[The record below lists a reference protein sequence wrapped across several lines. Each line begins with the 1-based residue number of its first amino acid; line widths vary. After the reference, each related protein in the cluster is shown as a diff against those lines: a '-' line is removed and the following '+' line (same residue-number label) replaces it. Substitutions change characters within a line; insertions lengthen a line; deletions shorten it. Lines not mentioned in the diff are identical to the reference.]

1 MKKFLYSVCIL
12 LGLLGCMEHDE
23 LSGPDGSMQAR
34 QIKLSST
41 YPSASKQTRTTISNG
56 FVEGDQIGVFVVD
69 YENGQPGTPELV
81 GNRASN
87 TLFQLQEDG
96 TWKAN
101 YELFWADK
109 DTPADFFAYY
119 PFVNDLNS
127 ITEYSFAVAEHQETE
142 GASTSSAG
150 YAVSDLLV
158 AKSEKV
164 MPTAET
170 VMLQFRHVMAGVC
183 IRLEM
188 GEGFTATEWADLEKT
203 VLVKNTHLDGTVNLL
218 TGEVS
223 VNDSSSISNIMP
235 MPYQGTYR
243 ALVFPQTVEA
253 GHQLVSITID
263 GQSYNL
269 KRTEAMTFYSG
280 KMHNFT
286 ITVDRNTA
294 TGQYTFTLTDEAITP
309 WGDDAALHEG
319 LVHQYVYVDVSEP
332 GTLGELMV
340 KKGLDHNTIENLC
353 VHGKLNGEDRKFLSE
368 QMPKMTR
375 CNLLNA
381 EMVDGIFDGFTYS
394 PVQHVVL
401 PHKGIKYI
409 NAFFGTNLLS
419 PIVLPEGLEEVEWL
433 FHAGS
438 GKING
443 FPSTLKKF
451 GACWGDMVDEFRL
464 PDGMEEFGGISG
476 SCKGTMY
483 LPSSLK
489 RISGMPSSLTGSII
503 IPQGCTI
510 TDAFPFMG
518 SQCTAISLP
527 EGMTEVPE
535 WLVGDSEIRGEVR
548 IPTTAKVIGPAA
560 FANTKINNVILHDGI
575 TDLGD
580 RTFYGCDRLMGT
592 FVIPPKVIQVKHH
605 LLVYCSSLT
614 GIVIPKDVIL
624 IESMAFAYCT
634 GLSSIVCLAEE
645 PPVCLDDVFYGVP
658 KDNFTIEVP
667 KGCVEKYRNARG
679 WSDFKRIA
687 EYSNFVCRPAQAQAL
702 NALHTETLVLNADGP
717 WTIESKPDWVT
728 VSPASGMGKTQLTL
742 NFMQMPHGAGN
753 RTDNI
758 VFTMTDANGKVQTTD
773 CKVAQ
778 YDYEHEEDG
787 YLTLQTAT
795 KGNNGGIDI
804 VFMGD
809 GWDGETISNGDYLD
823 LVNYQMECFF
833 AIEPYRSMREYFN
846 VYVTFPLSQERGVNT
861 MYTYVNN
868 HFGTLS
874 HGPGQ
879 GLVAEYDDLLGYAI
893 EKTPTKDEN
902 AWRSLFI
909 LIPNSTD
916 YTGQSVIDYN
926 GNIGIAICPPQETP
940 YPRDTRGTVQHEA
953 GGHAFGKLGDET
965 IIRNAFAPNN
975 VRRYIEEMHERGW
988 FQNLA
993 TTGKLHDVPWAEF
1006 IFDPDYSDRVDV
1018 YEGGYGYT
1026 RFIYRPEANSC
1037 MNYGIPYYNTPSR
1050 LAIWKRIKEYAGES
1064 WTMEDF
1070 RTQDTFEWGPT
1081 TVTRAVE
1088 SDIESLTPITDGNHQ
1103 MPSLVRFREV
1113 GDKVRSIRKELRK
1126 KALGL

>member
-1 MKKFLYSVCIL
+1 MKKFLYSVCVL
-12 LGLLGCMEHDE
+12 LGLLSCMEHDE
-23 LSGPDGSMQAR
+23 LSGPGGLMQAR
-34 QIKLSST
+34 QIKLSPT
-41 YPSASKQTRTTISNG
+41 YPSASKQTRSTIGSG

-69 YENGQPGTPELV
+69 YENDQAGTPALT

-87 TLFQLQEDG
+87 TLFQLQENG

-109 DTPADFFAYY
+109 ETPADFFAYY
-119 PFVNDLNS
+119 PFVNDLKS
-127 ITEYSFAVAEHQETE
+127 ITNYSFAVAEHQETE

-164 MPTAET
+164 VPTAET
-170 VMLQFRHVMAGVC
+170 VMLQFRHIMAGVC

-203 VLVKNTHLDGTVNLL
+203 VLVKSTRLDGSVNLL
-218 TGEVS
+218 TGDVA
-223 VNDSSSISNIMP
+223 VNESSSPANIVP

-253 GHQLVSITID
+253 AHQLVSITID

-269 KRTEAMTFYSG
+269 KKTEAMTFFSG

-294 TGQYTFTLTDEAITP
+294 TGQYMFTLADEAITP
-309 WGDDAALHEG
+309 WGDDADLHEG
-319 LVHQYVYVDVSEP
+319 LVHQYIFVEVNEP
-332 GTLGELMV
+332 GTLSLVMEQMRV
-340 KKGLDHNTIENLC
+340 DYKTVENLC
-353 VHGKLNGEDRKFLSE
+353 IRGVMNEDDRSFLNQMTKLNRIN
-368 QMPKMTR
+368 M
-375 CNLLNA
+375 LNA
-381 EMVDGIFDGFTYS
+381 EMVDSIFDCFTYS
-394 PVQHVVL
+394 PVRHVVMPEKSL
-401 PHKGIKYI
+401 KYMH
-409 NAFFGTNLLS
+409 NAFFGCNLTS
-419 PIVLPEGLEEVEWL
+419 PIYLPEGLEEMRFL

-438 GKING
+438 GKMVG
-443 FPSTLKKF
+443 LPSTLKKASEF
-451 GACWGDMVDEFRL
+451 TIELEEEFRL
-464 PDGMEEFGGISG
+464 PEGIEEWNANCSNARGTAYIPKNIKVLGG
-476 SCKGTMY
+476 
-483 LPSSLK
+483 LPST
-489 RISGMPSSLTGSII
+489 LTGVID
-503 IPQGCTI
+503 IPQGLTNPGCYTY
-510 TDAFPFMG
+510 T
-518 SQCTAISLP
+518 QCTAINIP
-527 EGMTEVPE
+527 EGVTEIPDWFVT
-535 WLVGDSEIRGEVR
+535 WSEIRGEVR
-548 IPTTAKVIGPAA
+548 IPSTVTKLGGVA
-560 FANTKINNVILHDGI
+560 FGGTKINNVILHDGI
-575 TDLGD
+575 TDVAD
-580 RTFYGCDRLMGT
+580 AFWGCDRLQGT
-592 FVIPPKVIQVKHH
+592 FTFPKKVVQIGSHA
-605 LLVYCSSLT
+605 LDGCSMLS
-614 GIVIPKDVIL
+614 GIIIPKDVVL

-645 PPVCLDDVFYGVP
+645 PPVCLDNVFYGVP
-658 KDNFTIEVP
+658 KDNFTLEVP

-702 NALHTETLVLNADGP
+702 NALHTETLVLNADGA
-717 WTIESKPDWVT
+717 WSIESKPDWVT
-728 VSPASGMGKTQLTL
+728 VSPFSGTGKTQLTL
-742 NFMQMPHGAGN
+742 KFMQMPHGAGN

-758 VFTMTDANGKVQTTD
+758 VFTMTDTNGKVQTTN

-778 YDYEHEEDG
+778 YDYEHEEDS

-809 GWDGETISNGDYLD
+809 GWDGENISNGEYLD
-823 LVNYQMECFF
+823 LVNYQMESFF
-833 AIEPYRSMREYFN
+833 AIEPYRSMRDYFN

-879 GLVAEYDDLLGYAI
+879 GLVAEYDDLVSYAI

-909 LIPNSTD
+909 LTPNSTD

-965 IIRNAFAPNN
+965 IVRNAFAPNE
-975 VRRYIEEMHERGW
+975 VRRYVEKMHGYGW

-993 TTGKLHDVPWAEF
+993 TTGKLHDVPWSEF

-1050 LAIWKRIKEYAGES
+1050 LAIWKRIKEYAGEE
-1064 WTMEDF
+1064 WTMEAF
-1070 RTQDTFEWGPT
+1070 RAQDTFEWGPT
-1081 TVTRAVE
+1081 TITRSV
-1088 SDIESLTPITDGNHQ
+1088 SDEGSVDGLTPITDGNHQ
-1103 MPSLVRFREV
+1103 ELTVIRFREV